1 LRGAREERGKVS
13 VVGRERRITSPA
25 DIRVHQE
32 ELTGG
37 GGRREK
43 VIPGMATGEV
53 KRGEGRKRGDPP
65 GDGYRR

>member
-1 LRGAREERGKVS
+1 

-43 VIPGMATGEV
+43 VLPGKTTGEV
-53 KRGEGRKRGDPP
+53 KREEGRKRGDPP
-65 GDGYRR
+65 GGGYRR